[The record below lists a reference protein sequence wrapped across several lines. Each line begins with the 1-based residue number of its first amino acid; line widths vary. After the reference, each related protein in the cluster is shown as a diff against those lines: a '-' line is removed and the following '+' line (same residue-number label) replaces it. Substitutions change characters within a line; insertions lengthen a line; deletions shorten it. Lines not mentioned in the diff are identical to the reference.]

1 MFAKLNFVTV
11 YLFMFVLI
19 LACAVT
25 LPPLTSQA
33 LETSQIQ
40 IADASKKTTT
50 EKRP

>member
-11 YLFMFVLI
+11 YLFMFALT

-33 LETSQIQ
+33 LETSQTKMTM
-40 IADASKKTTT
+40 ASSLEEVVK
-50 EKRP
+50 